1 MVKSNEKMVIIPKD
15 IKAKKIKIHLDI
27 DFLNSIIAFITKK
40 SVLQTRKVLNT
51 IYKLFNML
59 DEEAYKENPYVS
71 TRIWLI
77 KKMMYCITKL
87 DFENTPQLVQYC
99 RDDIECTPLVEDIL
113 DTISDFKIN
122 YQESKNLIKLIED
135 RVMFGYTITMK
146 DYAEQIF
153 DKVDSND
160 FRSYRSLSDSL
171 YDLCT
176 TVINLQRATKSN
188 ISDQTFSLRDE
199 YFESTVTDSVND
211 LKDRNK
217 IFLTGIRRLNTIL
230 SPGYMSKR
238 LYTYLAFPG
247 GGKSE
252 ILLKSALDIKKY
264 NKNITTKDPEKI
276 PTVLF
281 ITMEN
286 NIAETVERI
295 FNITT
300 SEDDIRNFTP
310 KEVIRKLR
318 KDGEMV
324 INEHDKIDIVIKYF
338 PNRSISTNDLYSI
351 IQDIEDDNGEVIA
364 LFLDYIKRI
373 RPAEKAQ
380 TEKEELKAIS
390 NELKTLATTLDIPV
404 ITAQQLNRTAA
415 SVVDAA
421 MQSNKQDL
429 AKLVG
434 RDGVAGA
441 WEIMENSDVVIVLNR
456 ETKKDT
462 GEKFMTFKLLKRRYR
477 SSETSEKLRRLD
489 YFNHPYEPGND
500 IRLIDDINLAK
511 SVSVFSLAGELV
523 PTETQKRGRKNAIK
537 RKEVY
542 DGDLNAVPEYESFD
556 FNNSMNF

>member
-338 PNRSISTNDLYSI
+338 PNRSISTNDLYAI

>member
-1 MVKSNEKMVIIPKD
+1 MEKMKEMVKSNEKMVIIPKD

-276 PTVLF
+276 PTVSQWK
-281 ITMEN
+281 IT
-286 NIAETVERI
+286 
-295 FNITT
+295 
-300 SEDDIRNFTP
+300 
-310 KEVIRKLR
+310 L
-318 KDGEMV
+318 
-324 INEHDKIDIVIKYF
+324 
-338 PNRSISTNDLYSI
+338 
-351 IQDIEDDNGEVIA
+351 Q
-364 LFLDYIKRI
+364 
-373 RPAEKAQ
+373 
-380 TEKEELKAIS
+380 
-390 NELKTLATTLDIPV
+390 
-404 ITAQQLNRTAA
+404 
-415 SVVDAA
+415 
-421 MQSNKQDL
+421 
-429 AKLVG
+429 
-434 RDGVAGA
+434 
-441 WEIMENSDVVIVLNR
+441 
-456 ETKKDT
+456 
-462 GEKFMTFKLLKRRYR
+462 KLLRESLISQHPRMIL
-477 SSETSEKLRRLD
+477 ETL
-489 YFNHPYEPGND
+489 H
-500 IRLIDDINLAK
+500 
-511 SVSVFSLAGELV
+511 
-523 PTETQKRGRKNAIK
+523 QKK
-537 RKEVY
+537 
-542 DGDLNAVPEYESFD
+542 
-556 FNNSMNF
+556 

>member
-99 RDDIECTPLVEDIL
+99 RNDIECTPLVEDIL

>member
-51 IYKLFNML
+51 IHKLFNML

-99 RDDIECTPLVEDIL
+99 RNDIECTPLVEDIL

-338 PNRSISTNDLYSI
+338 PNRSISTNDLYAI

>member
-51 IYKLFNML
+51 IHKLFNML

-338 PNRSISTNDLYSI
+338 PNRSISTNDLYAI

>member
-51 IYKLFNML
+51 IHKLFNML

-500 IRLIDDINLAK
+500 IRLIDDLNLAK

>member
-1 MVKSNEKMVIIPKD
+1 
-15 IKAKKIKIHLDI
+15 
-27 DFLNSIIAFITKK
+27 
-40 SVLQTRKVLNT
+40 
-51 IYKLFNML
+51 
-59 DEEAYKENPYVS
+59 
-71 TRIWLI
+71 
-77 KKMMYCITKL
+77 
-87 DFENTPQLVQYC
+87 
-99 RDDIECTPLVEDIL
+99 
-113 DTISDFKIN
+113 
-122 YQESKNLIKLIED
+122 
-135 RVMFGYTITMK
+135 MK

>member
-1 MVKSNEKMVIIPKD
+1 MIKNADKLVTIPHN
-15 IKAKKIKIHLDI
+15 IQVKKIKINLDI
-27 DFLNSIIAFITKK
+27 YFLNSIIAFITKE
-40 SVLQTRKVLNT
+40 SNLQTRKVLNT
-51 IYKLFNML
+51 IQKLFNML
-59 DEEAYKENPYVS
+59 DEEAYSENPYVS
-71 TRIWLI
+71 TRIWII
-77 KKMMYCITKL
+77 KKMIYCKTKL
-87 DFENTPQLVQYC
+87 DFEHTAQLIQYC
-99 RDDIECTPLVEDIL
+99 KEDIDCTPLVEDVL

-122 YQESKNLIKLIED
+122 YQESKNLIKIIED
-135 RVMFGYTITMK
+135 RVMFGYAVTVK

-153 DKVDSND
+153 EKVDSDD
-160 FRSYRSLSDSL
+160 FKSYRVLSESL

-176 TVINLQRATKSN
+176 TVINIQRATKSN

-199 YFESTVTDSVND
+199 YFEATVTDSVNS

-217 IFLTGIRRLNTIL
+217 IFLTGIKRLNTIL

-238 LYTYLAFPG
+238 LYVYLAFPG

-252 ILLKSALDIKKY
+252 ILLKSAIDIKKY
-264 NKNITTKDPEKI
+264 NKKIETKDPDKI

-286 NIAETVERI
+286 NIDETVERV
-295 FNITT
+295 FNMTT
-300 SEDDIRNFTP
+300 SDDDIRNFTP
-310 KEVIRKLR
+310 KEVIKKLR
-318 KDGEMV
+318 KDGEMT
-324 INEHDKIDIVIKYF
+324 ITADNKIDIVIKYY
-338 PNRSISTNDLYSI
+338 PNRAISTDDLYSI

-380 TEKEELKAIS
+380 TEKEELKNIS
-390 NELKTLATTLDIPV
+390 NELKTVAATLDIPV

-462 GEKFMTFKLLKRRYR
+462 GEQFMTFKLLKRRYR
-477 SSETSEKLRRLD
+477 SSETTEKLRKLD
-489 YFNHPYEPGND
+489 YFNHPYEPGNG
-500 IRLIDDINLAK
+500 IRLIDDINMAK
-511 SVSVFSLAGELV
+511 SISVYSLAGELV
-523 PTETQKRGRKNAIK
+523 ATESQKRGRQNAIK
-537 RKEVY
+537 RKEIT
-542 DGDLNAVPEYESFD
+542 DGDLSLVPEYESFD

>member
-99 RDDIECTPLVEDIL
+99 RNDIECTPLVEDIL

-542 DGDLNAVPEYESFD
+542 DGDLNTVPEYESFD

>member
-99 RDDIECTPLVEDIL
+99 RNDIECTPLVEDIL

-380 TEKEELKAIS
+380 TEKEELKVIS